1 MIVIKKVITRATL
14 GRLPTYLQYLK
25 SSDVCDEYISATKI
39 ANALN
44 LGEVQV
50 RKDLSS
56 VSSGGKP
63 KVGYIRE
70 NLIDDINTTLGCDQT
85 SNAVIIG
92 AGKLGNALLGFDGF
106 AEFGLKIV
114 AAFDTDPTKY
124 GKLVSDNPI
133 LPMEQLKSFCQE
145 KNIHIGIITVPLS
158 VAQDVC
164 DDMIK
169 SGISA
174 IWNFAPITLN
184 VPDSVIV
191 SQENLAL
198 SLAHLKSLSNH

>member
-1 MIVIKKVITRATL
+1 MVAIRQVITRATL
-14 GRLPTYLQYLK
+14 GRLPLYLQYLK
-25 SSDVCDEYISATKI
+25 SPDANVEYISATKI
-39 ANALN
+39 ANALK

-70 NLIDDINTTLGCDQT
+70 RLIDDINVALGCDQT
-85 SNAVIIG
+85 GNAVIVG
-92 AGKLGNALLGFDGF
+92 AGKLGNALLDFDGF
-106 AEFGLKIV
+106 ADFGLKIV
-114 AAFDTDPTKY
+114 AAFDTDPTKQ
-124 GKLVSDNPI
+124 GRSDANNPI
-133 LPMEQLKSFCQE
+133 LPMEQLKPFCNE
-145 KNIHIGIITVPLS
+145 RNIHIGIITVPLNA
-158 VAQDVC
+158 AQSVC

-169 SGISA
+169 AGISA

-184 VPDSVIV
+184 VPEGVIV

>member
-1 MIVIKKVITRATL
+1 MVIIRQAITRATL
-14 GRLPTYLQYLK
+14 GRLPLYLQYLK
-25 SSDVCDEYISATKI
+25 SSDADGEYISATKI
-39 ANALN
+39 ANALK

-70 NLIDDINTTLGCDQT
+70 NLIDDINTALGCDQT
-85 SNAVIIG
+85 SNAVIVG

-106 AEFGLKIV
+106 SDFGLKIV
-114 AAFDTDPTKY
+114 AAFDTDSAKY
-124 GKLVSDNPI
+124 GKSVSDNPI
-133 LPMEQLKSFCQE
+133 LPMEQLIPFCQE
-145 KNIHIGIITVPLS
+145 NNIHIGIITVPLS
-158 VAQDVC
+158 AAQDVC

-169 SGISA
+169 AGISA

-184 VPDSVIV
+184 VPESVIV

>member
-1 MIVIKKVITRATL
+1 MVAIRQAITRATL
-14 GRLPTYLQYLK
+14 GRLPLYLQYLK
-25 SSDVCDEYISATKI
+25 SPDANVKYISATKI
-39 ANALN
+39 ANALK

-70 NLIDDINTTLGCDQT
+70 KLIDDINIALGCDQT
-85 SNAVIIG
+85 GNAVIVG
-92 AGKLGNALLGFDGF
+92 AGKLGNALLDFDGF
-106 AEFGLKIV
+106 ADFGIKIV
-114 AAFDTDPTKY
+114 AAFDTDPAKQ
-124 GKLVSDNPI
+124 GRSAANNPI
-133 LPMEQLKSFCQE
+133 LPMEQLKPFCIE
-145 KNIHIGIITVPLS
+145 KNIHIGIITVPLNA
-158 VAQDVC
+158 AQAVC

-169 SGISA
+169 AGISA

-184 VPDSVIV
+184 VPESVII

>member
-1 MIVIKKVITRATL
+1 MVAIRQIITRATL
-14 GRLPTYLQYLK
+14 GRLPLYLQYLK
-25 SSDVCDEYISATKI
+25 SPDANVEYISATKI
-39 ANALN
+39 ANALK

-70 NLIDDINTTLGCDQT
+70 RLIDDINVALGCDQT
-85 SNAVIIG
+85 GNAVIVG
-92 AGKLGNALLGFDGF
+92 AGKLGNALLDFDGF
-106 AEFGLKIV
+106 ADFGLKIV
-114 AAFDTDPTKY
+114 AAFDTDPTKQ
-124 GKLVSDNPI
+124 GRSDANNPI
-133 LPMEQLKSFCQE
+133 LPMEQLKPFCKE
-145 KNIHIGIITVPLS
+145 RNIHIGIITVPLNA
-158 VAQDVC
+158 AQSVC

-169 SGISA
+169 ADISA

-184 VPDSVIV
+184 VPEGVIV

>member
-1 MIVIKKVITRATL
+1 MIVIRQAITRATL
-14 GRLPTYLQYLK
+14 GRLPLYLQYLK
-25 SSDVCDEYISATKI
+25 SPDADGEYISATKI
-39 ANALN
+39 ANALK

-70 NLIDDINTTLGCDQT
+70 NLIDDINTALGCDQT
-85 SNAVIIG
+85 SNAVIVG

-106 AEFGLKIV
+106 ADFGLKIV
-114 AAFDTDPTKY
+114 AAFDTDSAKY
-124 GKLVSDNPI
+124 GNLVSDNPI
-133 LPMEQLKSFCQE
+133 LPMEQLRPFCQE

-158 VAQDVC
+158 AAQDVC

-169 SGISA
+169 AGISA